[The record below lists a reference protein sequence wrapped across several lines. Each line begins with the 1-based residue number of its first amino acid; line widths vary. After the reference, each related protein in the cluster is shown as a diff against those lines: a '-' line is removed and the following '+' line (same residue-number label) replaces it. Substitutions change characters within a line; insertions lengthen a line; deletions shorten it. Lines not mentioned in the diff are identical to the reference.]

1 MAASTLRLLCTVVAS
16 ALLTNPL
23 LASELVLTQGTNF
36 AVDVSRQDGRIAIDL
51 LGHIWI
57 LSARG
62 GEAQAVG
69 DNTGVASN
77 PKWSPDGKSILY
89 EVTEPG
95 ISQIWLLDSL
105 TGVSRAIGEPLY
117 FDRQPSWHPDGSRI
131 VFSSPR
137 GQTGFDIWEQ
147 DIATGVATQISSD
160 AGNDSEPAWSSNG
173 FALAYIRQEN
183 GIWSLIVRRD
193 NEEQRIIRSADRL
206 SAPSWRPD
214 GTLLMY
220 QRHATEGATL
230 EMAILSEPPIVR
242 AYSGGEDLFAAA
254 ISWKDRTQFFYAADG
269 IIKKRNFDARHS
281 QRISFRAYVNDL
293 STTGKKQRL
302 QRSLKVIDTPLSR
315 LVMRASRLFT
325 GGDSVYLIDHDVLIE
340 NGRIA
345 DIVSRQEWPAETI
358 LDLGD
363 VTIMP
368 GLIDAFSALPKGP
381 PEIVGPL
388 LLSLGITTLVTADVI
403 PVDEKYAAWHGE
415 SSPGPRVLKSI
426 LASEPVPAKLPDD
439 LAMVQVASLVT
450 LSPQQRLNVDKW
462 RETGLP
468 LLVKNWQAGLGL
480 DADLA
485 LGIQSMPASPGGKRY
500 QDLQLGN
507 GHAAVTLVSGMAGA
521 NTVGVQPLLTSRQ
534 GELLRTGVVNQAYAD
549 TALSFGTE
557 QTALVLGSQPNG
569 LPAGLALHA
578 ELRAMQYAGLSPA
591 AALQSA
597 GVNPAKAL
605 GYEKDL
611 GQIRPGG
618 LADLVIV
625 DGDPLNNVDDAF
637 KVIGVVRNGRF
648 FSVGGLLDR
657 AMAMAPID

>member
-1 MAASTLRLLCTVVAS
+1 MAASTMRLLCTIVAS
-16 ALLTNPL
+16 ALVTNPL

-36 AVDVSRQDGRIAIDL
+36 AVDVARQDGRIAIDL

-69 DNTGVASN
+69 DNTGVASH
-77 PKWSPDGKSILY
+77 PKWSPDGNSILY
-89 EVTEPG
+89 EVAEPG
-95 ISQIWLLDSL
+95 TSQIWLLDSH
-105 TGVSRAIGEPLY
+105 TGVSKVIGEPLY

-147 DIATGVATQISSD
+147 DVATGVATQISSD
-160 AGNDSEPAWSSNG
+160 PADDSEPVWSSNG
-173 FALAYIRQEN
+173 LALAYIRQERDT
-183 GIWSLIVRRD
+183 WSLIVNRD
-193 NEEQRIIRSADRL
+193 NSEQRILSSSDRL

-220 QRHATEGATL
+220 QRHAAEGATL
-230 EMAILSEPPIVR
+230 EMAILSEPAIVR
-242 AYSGGEDLFAAA
+242 TYSGGEDLFAGA
-254 ISWKDRTQFFYAADG
+254 ISWKDRSHFFYAADG

-281 QRISFRAYVNDL
+281 QRVSFRAYVNDL
-293 STTGKKQRL
+293 STSGKKPRL
-302 QRSLKVIDTPLSR
+302 QRSLSVIDAPHSR
-315 LVMRASRLFT
+315 LVIRASRLFT
-325 GGDSVYLIDHDVLIE
+325 GGDSEYVIGQDVLIE

-345 DIVSRQEWPAETI
+345 DVVSRQEWPTETI

-381 PEIVGPL
+381 PELVGPL
-388 LLSLGITTLVTADVI
+388 LLSLGITTLVTADTTALG
-403 PVDEKYAAWHGE
+403 ERYAAWHGE
-415 SSPGPRVLKSI
+415 SNPGPRILGSV

-439 LAMVQVASLVT
+439 IALVQVGSLT
-450 LSPQQRLNVDKW
+450 RLSPQQRTNIDKW

-485 LGIQSMPASPGGKRY
+485 LGMQSMPASPAGKRY

-507 GHAAVTLVSGMAGA
+507 DHAPVTLVSGMAGS
-521 NTVGVQPLLTSRQ
+521 NTVGVESLLASQQ
-534 GELLRTGVVNQAYAD
+534 GELLHAGAANQSYAD
-549 TALSFGTE
+549 SALSFGTE
-557 QTALVLGSQPNG
+557 QTALILGSQPNG

-597 GVNPAKAL
+597 GINPAKAL

-611 GQIRPGG
+611 GQIKAGG

-625 DGDPLNNVDDAF
+625 DGDPLNNVDDALN
-637 KVIGVVRNGRF
+637 VIGVVRNGRF

-657 AMAMAPID
+657 AVAIVPVD